1 MSKYIIFFT
10 YTSESWDRLIKNPE
24 FDRAAAMRQLADSM
38 GGTLESIYWMSGPYD
53 GFDIIDVP
61 DSVSAAAL
69 SVTLTN
75 VSSGAFKHVET
86 HELLSEQ
93 QMGQALGKG
102 RDSTQVFRAPG
113 QQG

>member
-1 MSKYIIFFT
+1 
-10 YTSESWDRLIKNPE
+10 
-24 FDRAAAMRQLADSM
+24 MRQLADSM

-69 SVTLTN
+69 SVTLT
-75 VSSGAFKHVET
+75 SSGAFKHVQT

-93 QMGQALGKG
+93 QMGQALEKG
-102 RDSTQVFRAPG
+102 RNSSQAYRAPG
-113 QQG
+113 KQG

>member
-1 MSKYIIFFT
+1 MAKYVVFFT
-10 YTSESWDRLIKNPE
+10 YTSDSWERLVKNPE

-53 GFDIIDVP
+53 GLDIVDVP

-69 SVTLTN
+69 SVTLT
-75 VSSGAFKHVET
+75 SSGAFKNVET

-93 QMGQALGKG
+93 QMGRALVKG
-102 RDSTQVFRAPG
+102 RDSSQVYRAPG

>member
-1 MSKYIIFFT
+1 MAKYVVFFT
-10 YTSESWDRLIKNPE
+10 YTSDSWERLIKTPE

-38 GGTLESIYWMSGPYD
+38 GGSLESIYWMSGSYD

-61 DSVSAAAL
+61 DSVSAAAV
-69 SVTLTN
+69 SVTLT
-75 VSSGAFKHVET
+75 SSGAFKQVET

-93 QMGQALGKG
+93 QMGQALEKG
-102 RDSTQVFRAPG
+102 RESSQVFRAPG

>member
-1 MSKYIIFFT
+1 MAKYAVYFT
-10 YTSESWDRLIKNPE
+10 YTSDSWERLVKNPE

-53 GFDIIDVP
+53 GFNIIDVP
-61 DSVSAAAL
+61 DSVTAAAL
-69 SVTLTN
+69 SVTLT
-75 VSSGAFKHVET
+75 SSGAFKHVET

-93 QMGQALGKG
+93 QMGQALEKG

>member
-1 MSKYIIFFT
+1 MARYVVFFT
-10 YTSESWDRLIKNPE
+10 YTSDSWERLVKNPE

-53 GFDIIDVP
+53 GFNIIDAP
-61 DSVSAAAL
+61 DSVTAAAL
-69 SVTLTN
+69 SVTLT
-75 VSSGAFKHVET
+75 SSGAFKHVET